1 MRHAPFG
8 TCRLRCHA
16 WAIPSAARSILSRRK
31 ALAFLRSCF
40 HCSFPVSEA
49 GGLTRARTIAS
60 IADACGKWCAMGTWA
75 ETGVATTAGMHVIAS
90 SANFTFC
97 NDSHY
102 MLQSD
107 DILTQP
113 LQIVNGQV
121 ALSDK
126 PGLGIE
132 LNREKLDAFKRCD
145 VRESVFFDNIEDE
158 QMPLIGQVL

>member
-1 MRHAPFG
+1 
-8 TCRLRCHA
+8 
-16 WAIPSAARSILSRRK
+16 
-31 ALAFLRSCF
+31 
-40 HCSFPVSEA
+40 
-49 GGLTRARTIAS
+49 
-60 IADACGKWCAMGTWA
+60 MGTWA
-75 ETGVATTAGMHVIAS
+75 ETGVATTAGMHVITS

-107 DILTQP
+107 DILTHS

-145 VRESVFFDNIEDE
+145 VQESVFFDNIEDE

>member
-1 MRHAPFG
+1 
-8 TCRLRCHA
+8 
-16 WAIPSAARSILSRRK
+16 
-31 ALAFLRSCF
+31 
-40 HCSFPVSEA
+40 
-49 GGLTRARTIAS
+49 
-60 IADACGKWCAMGTWA
+60 MGTWA

-145 VRESVFFDNIEDE
+145 VRESVFLTTSRMNRC
-158 QMPLIGQVL
+158 P